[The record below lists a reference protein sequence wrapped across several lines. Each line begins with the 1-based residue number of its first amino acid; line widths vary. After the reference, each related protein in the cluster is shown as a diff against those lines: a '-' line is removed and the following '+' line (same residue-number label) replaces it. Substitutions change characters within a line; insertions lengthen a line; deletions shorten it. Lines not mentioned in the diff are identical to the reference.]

1 MRPNVESKINESV
14 HRSSLLSADVK
25 STDSSF
31 SVSFGGN
38 LEAVINVDFQFRGEV
53 SAKFDFKFS
62 FNFKIRFSQTIF

>member
-1 MRPNVESKINESV
+1 MLRTKPMNPFTF

-53 SAKFDFKFS
+53 SV
-62 FNFKIRFSQTIF
+62 

>member
-53 SAKFDFKFS
+53 SV
-62 FNFKIRFSQTIF
+62 